1 MSEGQKPRF
10 LQRVIGWVGGVCA
23 LLLGLAAF
31 APFAAAAGI
40 TLQQAILWLR
50 TGAWVSRPTSTYV
63 SLPPDFLQNWLG
75 ARAIVDWFIEGSI
88 QGTLILCG
96 ILGLFLFAKF
106 LKAIEPDGPS
116 PSRRDY

>member
-1 MSEGQKPRF
+1 MSEGQKPGF
-10 LQRVIGWVGGVCA
+10 LGRVVLLAQGACA
-23 LLLGLAAF
+23 VLLGLAVF

-50 TGAWVSRPTSTYV
+50 TGAWVSRPTSAYV

-96 ILGLFLFAKF
+96 ILGFFLLARF
-106 LKAIEPDGPS
+106 LKAIEPDRPS